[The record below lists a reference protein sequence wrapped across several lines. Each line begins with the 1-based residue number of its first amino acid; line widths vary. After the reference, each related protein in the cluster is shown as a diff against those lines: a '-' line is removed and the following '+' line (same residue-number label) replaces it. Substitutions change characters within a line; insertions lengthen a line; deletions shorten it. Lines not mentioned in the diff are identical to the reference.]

1 MFTHTPEMKY
11 CAQGRQAPTKCSRQG
26 GLSQGAGG
34 TAASHGDLLQT
45 LLLPQMFANRNSN
58 PDVALQVSGGDFPHV
73 MVYGPPGA
81 GKKTRVMGMLRET
94 FGSGVEKVA
103 RLS

>member
-1 MFTHTPEMKY
+1 
-11 CAQGRQAPTKCSRQG
+11 
-26 GLSQGAGG
+26 
-34 TAASHGDLLQT
+34 
-45 LLLPQMFANRNSN
+45 MFANRNSN